1 MLIWTRERGNPR
13 DGRALSF
20 WRGLTGAAAGDV
32 EAISPLRF
40 AAKAD
45 APILLVHG
53 ENDTVVPIEQSRM
66 MQKALNGAGKPVDFV
81 LMDGED
87 HWLSSAPTRQAMLN
101 AVVAFVQKHN
111 PAN

>member
-1 MLIWTRERGNPR
+1 
-13 DGRALSF
+13 
-20 WRGLTGAAAGDV
+20 
-32 EAISPLRF
+32 
-40 AAKAD
+40 
-45 APILLVHG
+45 
-53 ENDTVVPIEQSRM
+53 M

-87 HWLSSAPTRQAMLN
+87 HWLSNAATRQAMLN